1 MLGAQ
6 TPPFVAYVDMKEDIA
21 LAVWPGRNTSPM
33 VKESPWGGR
42 GRGEALRGGDQGS
55 TFNGQPG
62 PLVTPAKGP
71 GSWEYTGFGP
81 EPWWIPCAG
90 GPGSMWANFQVAP
103 SCPCPC
109 MGGHLKIYL
118 LQWG

>member
-1 MLGAQ
+1 MWRGRGYANHRMPAPTRMAVMLGAQ

-55 TFNGQPG
+55 TFDGG
-62 PLVTPAKGP
+62 SLEAGP
-71 GSWEYTGFGP
+71 GLW
-81 EPWWIPCAG
+81 
-90 GPGSMWANFQVAP
+90 
-103 SCPCPC
+103 
-109 MGGHLKIYL
+109 
-118 LQWG
+118 